1 MEFTVFASFP
11 MFLLLVLV
19 LVFLYIKRT
28 QNYWKRKGVPQLE
41 PNMLFG
47 DIKPIATGMESQA
60 SFFRQMYL
68 KAKSQGLKGIGIY
81 AGWTPFYVPINV
93 ELIKRIMVKDFNSF
107 RGRGIYYH
115 DKDLLTMNVF
125 FVSGDQWKKQRT
137 KMTPIFTS
145 GKLKQMFSIIKQK
158 GEKMSRIVQEDVD
171 LDRLIDIK
179 DLSARYTTDIIAEV
193 AFGLDSNTLQHPQHQ
208 LREIGRSLIKPY
220 VFKRTIEMIFSSDFL
235 GKLRYRSFPS
245 DVYEYFLPL
254 IKSSIE
260 YREKTGFHR
269 VDFLQ
274 LLMQLR
280 DSLLSDKSKSPND
293 QKSSIFSETEMLSNA
308 FIIYL
313 GGYETSSSTTCFA
326 MYELASNPEIQEK
339 LREEILDSL
348 RKNDNQV
355 TYESISEMQ
364 YLDKVFK
371 ETLRKYPVLSSL
383 TRGCTED
390 YVIDSTVTLK
400 KGTRLLIPVMGLHW
414 DPDFYPNPE
423 QFNPEN
429 FSPEKIASRPENA
442 YIPFGDGPRLC
453 LGMRLGVLQTKLG
466 LILLLK
472 DFRFTLHESSKKN
485 HLKFAKGM
493 LLTSFKDPVMMK
505 ATKI

>member
-60 SFFRQMYL
+60 CFFAKMYL

-81 AGWTPFYVPINV
+81 AGWTPFYIPTNV

-107 RGRGIYYH
+107 RARGMYYH

-125 FVSGDQWKKQRT
+125 FVGGAQWKKQRT

-145 GKLKQMFSIIKQK
+145 GKLKQMFDIIKQK
-158 GEKMSRIVQEDVD
+158 GEKMSRIVQEDID

-179 DLSARYTTDIIAEV
+179 DLAARYTTDAIAEV

-208 LREIGRSLIKPY
+208 LREIGRSLLKPY
-220 VFKRTIEMIFSSDFL
+220 LWKRSVELMLSHDFL
-235 GKLRYRSFPS
+235 GKFGHRTFPS
-245 DVYEYFLPL
+245 DVYEYFQAL
-254 IKSSIE
+254 IRSSIE
-260 YREKTGFHR
+260 YRKKTGLCR

-274 LLMQLR
+274 LLMQLK
-280 DSLLSDKSKSPND
+280 DGLLPDKSKSPND
-293 QKSSIFSETEMLSNA
+293 QKSSIFSETEVLSNA
-308 FIIYL
+308 FIIYAA
-313 GGYETSSSTTCFA
+313 GYETSSGTTCFA

-348 RKNDNQV
+348 KKNDNQV

-371 ETLRKYPVLSSL
+371 ETLRKYPVLSTI

-400 KGTRLLIPVMGLHW
+400 KGTQLLIPTTGLHW
-414 DPDFYPNPE
+414 DPEFYPNPE

-429 FSPEKIASRPENA
+429 FSPESIASRPENA

-453 LGMRLGVLQTKLG
+453 LGMRLGVLQTKLA

-472 DFRFTLHESSKKN
+472 DFRFTLHENSKKH
-485 HLKFAKGM
+485 HLEFARGM
-493 LLTSFKDPVMMK
+493 FLTSFKDPVMMK